1 MVKRLKKKLS
11 ITISGITLTN
21 NEINYIMKVIKSLE
35 NKGILLNR
43 TTRKIASQGGF
54 INFLRP
60 LKAAGLPLMKSVL
73 TPIAKNVLLPL
84 GLSAGMSAAD
94 VAIQKKIYGSGIT
107 ALIISNE
114 KMGDIIKIVK

>member
-1 MVKRLKKKLS
+1 MQDLVYLVKRLKKKLS

-21 NEINYIMKVIKSLE
+21 NKINYIMKVIKSLE

-94 VAIQKKIYGSGIT
+94 LAIQKKIYGSGIT
-107 ALIISNE
+107 ALMISND
-114 KMGDIIKIVK
+114 KWKI